1 MVSIGLPLVMAD
13 RWDMLGALSDPTR
26 QTLVS
31 LLRSGPSTVGDLAT
45 QLPVS
50 RPAVSQ
56 HLQVLKAAGLVEE
69 DRRGARHYFRLN
81 PKSLAELRA
90 HIDAMWRDA
99 LTAFSDFANK
109 ETAEHGKSKR
119 KTRAHST
126 KRSRR
131 LSN

>member
-1 MVSIGLPLVMAD
+1 MTNRAD
-13 RWDMLGALSDPTR
+13 LLGAFSDPTR
-26 QTLVS
+26 QAVLN
-31 LLRSGPSTVGDLAT
+31 LLRQRASTVGELAT

-56 HLQVLKAAGLVEE
+56 HLQVLKSAGLVEE
-69 DRRGARHYFRLN
+69 ERRGTRHYFRLN

-90 HIDAMWRDA
+90 HVDAMWRDA

-109 ETAEHGKSKR
+109 ETAEHGRSKR
-119 KTRAHST
+119 KTRSHTT
-126 KRSRR
+126 KRLRR

>member
-1 MVSIGLPLVMAD
+1 MTNRAEL
-13 RWDMLGALSDPTR
+13 LGAFSDPTR
-26 QTLVS
+26 QAVLN
-31 LLRSGPSTVGDLAT
+31 LLRQRASTVGELAT

-56 HLQVLKAAGLVEE
+56 HLQVLKSAGLVEE
-69 DRRGARHYFRLN
+69 ERRGTRHYFRLN

-90 HIDAMWRDA
+90 HVDAMWRDA

-109 ETAEHGKSKR
+109 ETAEHGRSKR
-119 KTRAHST
+119 KTRTHST
-126 KRSRR
+126 KRPRR